1 MLILLAVY
9 VAGIARGAGAWYKEA
24 FECPA
29 GGAEGARPMAMKFS
43 ENADRM
49 DVRYV
54 AGLARM
60 ALSDDEAAR
69 LQGQLDDIL
78 AFVGELKRLD
88 VTAVAATDVATEA
101 RNAWREDEPAAGLE
115 REVAL
120 KNAPLAR
127 HGQFA
132 VPKVVE

>member
-1 MLILLAVY
+1 
-9 VAGIARGAGAWYKEA
+9 
-24 FECPA
+24 
-29 GGAEGARPMAMKFS
+29 MAMKFS

-60 ALSDDEAAR
+60 ALSDEEAAR

-78 AFVGELKRLD
+78 AFVGELKQLD
-88 VTAVAATDVATEA
+88 VSAVAATDVATEA
-101 RNAWREDEPAAGLE
+101 QNAWREDESVAGLE
-115 REVAL
+115 RDVAL
-120 KNAPLAR
+120 KNAPLVR
-127 HGQFA
+127 HNQFV

>member
-1 MLILLAVY
+1 
-9 VAGIARGAGAWYKEA
+9 
-24 FECPA
+24 
-29 GGAEGARPMAMKFS
+29 MAMKFS

-60 ALSDDEAAR
+60 ALSDEEAVQ

-78 AFVGELKRLD
+78 AFVGELKSLD
-88 VTAVAATDVATEA
+88 VSGVAPTDEVGVV
-101 RNAWREDEPAAGLE
+101 RNSWREDEPMAGLS
-115 REVAL
+115 RDAAL
-120 KNAPLAR
+120 ANAPLAR

>member
-1 MLILLAVY
+1 MLLGL
-9 VAGIARGAGAWYKEA
+9 RGRRGAWYKKG
-24 FECPA
+24 FECP
-29 GGAEGARPMAMKFS
+29 GDGAEGARPMAMKFS

-54 AGLARM
+54 AGLARI
-60 ALSDDEAAR
+60 ALSDEEAAR

-78 AFVGELKRLD
+78 AFVGELKQLD
-88 VTAVAATDVATEA
+88 VSAVAATDVATEA
-101 RNAWREDEPAAGLE
+101 QNAWREDEPVAGLE
-115 REVAL
+115 RDVAL

-127 HGQFA
+127 HNQFA

>member
-1 MLILLAVY
+1 
-9 VAGIARGAGAWYKEA
+9 
-24 FECPA
+24 
-29 GGAEGARPMAMKFS
+29 MAMNFS

-60 ALSDDEAAR
+60 ALSDAEAAT

-78 AFVGELKRLD
+78 AFVGELKALD
-88 VTAVAATDVATEA
+88 VSGVAPTDDASGV
-101 RNAWREDEPAAGLE
+101 RNSWREDEPAAGLT
-115 REVAL
+115 REAAL
-120 KNAPLAR
+120 AIAPLAR
-127 HGQFA
+127 HGQFV

>member
-1 MLILLAVY
+1 M
-9 VAGIARGAGAWYKEA
+9 K
-24 FECPA
+24 
-29 GGAEGARPMAMKFS
+29 GGGGNAKDTSLNALQNGVEGARPMAMKFS

-60 ALSDDEAAR
+60 ALSDDEASQ

-78 AFVGELKRLD
+78 AFVGELKALD
-88 VTAVAATDVATEA
+88 VSGVSATDVATEA

-115 REVAL
+115 REAAL
-120 KNAPLAR
+120 ANAPLAR
-127 HGQFA
+127 HGQFV
-132 VPKVVE
+132 VPKVIE

>member
-1 MLILLAVY
+1 
-9 VAGIARGAGAWYKEA
+9 
-24 FECPA
+24 
-29 GGAEGARPMAMKFS
+29 MAMKFS
-43 ENADRM
+43 ENSDRM

-54 AGLARM
+54 AGLARI
-60 ALSDDEAAR
+60 ALSDEEAAR

-78 AFVGELKRLD
+78 AFVGELKQLD
-88 VTAVAATDVATEA
+88 VSAVAATDVATEA

-127 HGQFA
+127 HNQFA

>member
-1 MLILLAVY
+1 
-9 VAGIARGAGAWYKEA
+9 
-24 FECPA
+24 
-29 GGAEGARPMAMKFS
+29 MAMKFS

-49 DVRYV
+49 DVRSV
-54 AGLARM
+54 AGLARI
-60 ALSDDEAAR
+60 ALSDAEAGQ

-78 AFVGELKRLD
+78 AFVGELKSLD
-88 VTAVAATDVATEA
+88 VEGVSATDVATEA

-115 REVAL
+115 HEAAL
-120 KNAPLAR
+120 ANAPLAR

>member
-1 MLILLAVY
+1 
-9 VAGIARGAGAWYKEA
+9 
-24 FECPA
+24 
-29 GGAEGARPMAMKFS
+29 MAMKFS

-60 ALSDDEAAR
+60 ALSDEETAR

-78 AFVGELKRLD
+78 AFVGELKQLD
-88 VTAVAATDVATEA
+88 VSGVAATDVATEA
-101 RNAWREDEPAAGLE
+101 QNAWREDGPVAGLE
-115 REVAL
+115 REAAL

-127 HGQFA
+127 HNQFA

>member
-1 MLILLAVY
+1 
-9 VAGIARGAGAWYKEA
+9 
-24 FECPA
+24 
-29 GGAEGARPMAMKFS
+29 MAMKFS

-60 ALSDDEAAR
+60 ALSDEEAAR

-88 VTAVAATDVATEA
+88 VSAVAATDVATEA
-101 RNAWREDEPAAGLE
+101 QNAWREDEPVAGLG
-115 REVAL
+115 REAAL
-120 KNAPLAR
+120 GNAPLAR
-127 HGQFA
+127 HHQFA

>member
-1 MLILLAVY
+1 
-9 VAGIARGAGAWYKEA
+9 
-24 FECPA
+24 
-29 GGAEGARPMAMKFS
+29 MAMKFS

-60 ALSDDEAAR
+60 ALSDGEAAQ

-78 AFVGELKRLD
+78 AFVGELKSLD
-88 VTAVAATDVATEA
+88 VSGVSPTADASGV
-101 RNAWREDEPAAGLE
+101 RNSWREDAPEAGLA
-115 REVAL
+115 REAAL
-120 KNAPLAR
+120 ANAPLAR
-127 HGQFA
+127 HGQFV

>member
-1 MLILLAVY
+1 
-9 VAGIARGAGAWYKEA
+9 
-24 FECPA
+24 
-29 GGAEGARPMAMKFS
+29 MAMNFS

-60 ALSDDEAAR
+60 ALSDEEAAR

-78 AFVGELKRLD
+78 AFVGQLKELD
-88 VTAVAATDVATEA
+88 VGAVAATDVATETQ
-101 RNAWREDEPAAGLE
+101 NAWRADEPAAGLE
-115 REVAL
+115 RDTAL

-127 HGQFA
+127 HHQFV

>member
-1 MLILLAVY
+1 
-9 VAGIARGAGAWYKEA
+9 
-24 FECPA
+24 
-29 GGAEGARPMAMKFS
+29 MAMKFS

-60 ALSDDEAAR
+60 ALSDAEAEQ

-78 AFVGELKRLD
+78 AFVGELKQLD
-88 VTAVAATDVATEA
+88 VSGVEVTDVATEA
-101 RNAWREDEPAAGLE
+101 QNAWREDVPAAGLE
-115 REVAL
+115 RAVAL
-120 KNAPLAR
+120 ANAPLAR
-127 HGQFA
+127 HDQFA

>member
-1 MLILLAVY
+1 
-9 VAGIARGAGAWYKEA
+9 
-24 FECPA
+24 
-29 GGAEGARPMAMKFS
+29 MAMNFS

-60 ALSDDEAAR
+60 ALSDEEAAR

-78 AFVGELKRLD
+78 AFVGELKQLD
-88 VTAVAATDVATEA
+88 VSAVAATDVATEA
-101 RNAWREDEPAAGLE
+101 QNAWREDEPAAGLA
-115 REVAL
+115 RDAAL

-127 HGQFA
+127 HNQFA